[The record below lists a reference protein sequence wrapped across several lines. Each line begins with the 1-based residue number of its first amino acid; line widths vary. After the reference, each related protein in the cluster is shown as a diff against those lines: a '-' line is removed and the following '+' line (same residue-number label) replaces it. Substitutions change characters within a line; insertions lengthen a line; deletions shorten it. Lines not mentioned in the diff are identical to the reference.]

1 MLLRIYIN
9 LRSFSC
15 VLLFLIP
22 SLFYYDVRK
31 SVDLKEKRGEKIKEK
46 GGKNEKP
53 DREKRK
59 SFSTRERERKRK
71 TNKQFGGRER
81 RKNRYAREENTRKKE
96 LE

>member
-15 VLLFLIP
+15 ALLFLIP
-22 SLFYYDVRK
+22 SLFYYDVRR
-31 SVDLKEKRGEKIKEK
+31 SVDLKKKRGEKIKEK

-59 SFSTRERERKRK
+59 SFSTRERERE
-71 TNKQFGGRER
+71 RER
-81 RKNRYAREENTRKKE
+81 RINSSEEEREEKIDMRERKIPGRKS
-96 LE
+96 